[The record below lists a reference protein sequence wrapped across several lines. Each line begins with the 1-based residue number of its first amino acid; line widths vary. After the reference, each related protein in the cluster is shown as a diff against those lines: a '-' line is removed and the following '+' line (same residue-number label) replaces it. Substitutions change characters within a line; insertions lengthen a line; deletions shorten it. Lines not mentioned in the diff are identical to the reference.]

1 MNRIKNTVHYCKDNN
16 LFLIDDLLQE
26 ISVLPVDDMVD
37 DFKGGTENDQKM
49 YQLNTL
55 LSGWFAVAN
64 EEGIIAYF
72 GTQDEAFSYRLNYI
86 NRVLNG

>member
-16 LFLIDDLLQE
+16 LFTLDDLLQE
-26 ISVLPVDDMVD
+26 ITVLPVEDMID
-37 DFKGGTENDQKM
+37 DFIEGDEM
-49 YQLNTL
+49 YTLNTL
-55 LSGWFAVAN
+55 LKGWFAVAN

>member
-1 MNRIKNTVHYCKDNN
+1 MNRIKNTRKWYKEYNSLD
-16 LFLIDDLLQE
+16 LEILLQE
-26 ISVLPVDDMVD
+26 ISVLSVDDMVD

-55 LSGWFAVAN
+55 LSGWYAVAN

-72 GTQDEAFSYRLNYI
+72 GTQEEAFSYRLNYI